1 VNENQVNSS
10 IVTSRQTL
18 PYSTT
23 KPLSVFRYGV
33 SLMDV
38 SVSAVTNTVAY
49 DSLGRRIV
57 HTDGRGNTT
66 HAEYNAVGQRS
77 ASINALGNRTTYA
90 YDQFGNLA
98 SVTDP
103 LGNATVY
110 EYDLCGRKTY
120 EGGATYP
127 VRYTYDIFGNK
138 TTMTTYRDE
147 TSRTGGSPVQG
158 DVTTWFYDIASG
170 SMTNKVYA
178 DGKGPKYDYTP
189 DGKLAKRTWARGI
202 VTEYTY
208 DGWGNLTNTVYSDGT
223 PTISLFYDS
232 LGRQTE
238 ARDAAGVTT
247 FLYDS
252 FRSLTNET
260 VIGIAGTNSI
270 IRHWD
275 EFGRTAGYT
284 LNNVCQTTIGYEPD
298 KGRIATMEIADNHSP
313 TPTQNSN
320 YFKWNYLSGSDLKSS
335 LVYPN
340 GLTASWTYD
349 ANNQLLQVCN
359 ATFTNV
365 ISQYDYTYDV
375 AGRCI
380 GVSKS
385 GSAFVQNDSVDY
397 DYNEKSELTN
407 AVAAVDSNYSY
418 AYDFDDIG
426 NRESSSERGTNYVYA
441 ANQLNQYTAIDD
453 FAPQFDDDGNQTL
466 VKTSTG
472 IWQVAYNGEN
482 RPVSWTCGSTN
493 ITMKFDRM
501 GRRVEY
507 VEMVNGNTNTHH
519 RFVYDG
525 YLCVQRLNGASN
537 NAVELAFGWDPTEP
551 VATRPLWMQR
561 VFGTYNFFYFHDGNK
576 NVSDLVSYQ
585 TARGVPAHY
594 EYAPFGAV
602 TAATTNTA
610 FTAFNAA
617 ETNPYRFSSEYAD
630 DALGLVYYNY
640 RHYEPVV
647 GRWLSRDPKEIGL
660 SNLYLFLQTPLF
672 SFDHLGLETTSCCG
686 PDVTLWAL
694 QEMMILKRW
703 ISQVRDMIH
712 VWSEKEAP
720 WYEPNFVREKSY
732 SYVFLGILGLR
743 LTYFPDTDFSQGA
756 SCATSQDC
764 ANTVTFH
771 GRCVHSSEIGNFMYG
786 FVARMFRMTWP
797 QTLGGAICGNRGT
810 RTTADSA
817 AVEYGWDAADEGW
830 WGDVKF
836 PEDGSLAADMATDAP
851 VQCKPSKCS
860 TVVGH
865 IALPPVTPTMNHTPI
880 NELKDSIVVPQTQ
893 R

>member
-1 VNENQVNSS
+1 MLAMTRQV
-10 IVTSRQTL
+10 SRRAMQRGSVQ
-18 PYSTT
+18 PYRAG
-23 KPLSVFRYGV
+23 LS
-33 SLMDV
+33 
-38 SVSAVTNTVAY
+38 
-49 DSLGRRIV
+49 
-57 HTDGRGNTT
+57 
-66 HAEYNAVGQRS
+66 
-77 ASINALGNRTTYA
+77 
-90 YDQFGNLA
+90 
-98 SVTDP
+98 P
-103 LGNATVY
+103 
-110 EYDLCGRKTY
+110 
-120 EGGATYP
+120 
-127 VRYTYDIFGNK
+127 
-138 TTMTTYRDE
+138 
-147 TSRTGGSPVQG
+147 
-158 DVTTWFYDIASG
+158 
-170 SMTNKVYA
+170 
-178 DGKGPKYDYTP
+178 
-189 DGKLAKRTWARGI
+189 KRT
-202 VTEYTY
+202 
-208 DGWGNLTNTVYSDGT
+208 
-223 PTISLFYDS
+223 
-232 LGRQTE
+232 
-238 ARDAAGVTT
+238 
-247 FLYDS
+247 
-252 FRSLTNET
+252 
-260 VIGIAGTNSI
+260 
-270 IRHWD
+270 
-275 EFGRTAGYT
+275 
-284 LNNVCQTTIGYEPD
+284 
-298 KGRIATMEIADNHSP
+298 EIARSGTRMTESRLDAYGY
-313 TPTQNSN
+313 NSRN
-320 YFKWNYLSGSDLKSS
+320 
-335 LVYPN
+335 
-340 GLTASWTYD
+340 
-349 ANNQLLQVCN
+349 
-359 ATFTNV
+359 
-365 ISQYDYTYDV
+365 
-375 AGRCI
+375 
-380 GVSKS
+380 
-385 GSAFVQNDSVDY
+385 
-397 DYNEKSELTN
+397 ELTN
-407 AVAAVDSNYSY
+407 AVKNATLNEYVYQY
-418 AYDFDDIG
+418 DDIG
-426 NRESSSERGTNYVYA
+426 NRLSATELA
-441 ANQLNQYTAIDD
+441 AGGSQLVATDYTANSLNQYTSISNSAPSAGD
-453 FAPQFDDDGNQTL
+453 FTPQYDLDGNQTL
-466 VKTSTG
+466 IKTSTG
-472 IWQVAYNGEN
+472 VWAVTYNGEN
-482 RPVSWTCGSTN
+482 RPVMWSCGETN
-493 ITMKFDRM
+493 IVMKFDRM

-507 VEMVNGNTNTHH
+507 LETVGGAPSSATVTNAHH

-525 YLCVQRLNGASN
+525 YLCVQRLNASAN
-537 NAVELAFGWDPTEP
+537 NAVDLAFGWDPTES

-561 VFGTYNFFYFHDGNK
+561 VSGSYNFFYFHDGNK

-617 ETNPYRFSSEYAD
+617 TTNPYRFSSEYSD

-786 FVARMFRMTWP
+786 FAARMFRMTWP

-817 AVEYGWDAADEGW
+817 AVKYGWDAADEGW

-836 PEDGSLAADMATDAP
+836 PEDGSLATDMATDAP

-865 IALPPVTPTMNHTPI
+865 IALPPVTPTMNHAPI
-880 NELKDSIVVPQTQ
+880 NELKESIVVPQTQ
-893 R
+893 K